1 MLTFYVVPLAS
12 SLVSEFFDQGYL
24 VLPKTFGEGTV
35 ARFRRAF
42 SRLERRAQ
50 TLEETTLVQNSLF
63 VVKRTEPTR
72 LRIDRIVWCGGVEP
86 LLGRLGRSPKL
97 VEAAAELLGA
107 PELDQLVNQ
116 AHIKNPGDGLEFRFH
131 QDSYHRRY
139 GTELFT
145 DLDGRGSFVQTLTAM
160 DAMDP
165 ENGGL
170 YVVPESHRL
179 GHIPTPDGRLPEG
192 SFDASRA
199 RADPARSRRHAAPE
213 PLHGARQRAE
223 PRHDA
228 AAALHQR
235 FLHGRCESSGLSRR
249 GNRLSHPSLGRRSVS
264 AASGS
269 FRSERENWRSGA
281 KLP

>member
-1 MLTFYVVPLAS
+1 MLIFYVVPLPS
-12 SLVSEFFDQGYL
+12 SLVSAFFDQGYL

-50 TLEETTLVQNSLF
+50 ALVETTLVQNSLF
-63 VVKRTEPTR
+63 VVKRIEPTR

-97 VEAAAELLGA
+97 VEAAAELLRA

-139 GTELFT
+139 GTELFA
-145 DLDGRGSFVQTLTAM
+145 DLDGRGSFVQTLTAV

-165 ENGGL
+165 DNGGL

-179 GHIPTPDGRLPEG
+179 GHIPTLDGRLPEG

-199 RADPARSRRHAAPE
+199 VPIRLAAGDTLLLSPFTVHGSGPNLGTTPRRLFINGFCTAGANRRVYPGAGTGYRIRAWE
-213 PLHGARQRAE
+213 
-223 PRHDA
+223 DA
-228 AAALHQR
+228 A
-235 FLHGRCESSGLSRR
+235 
-249 GNRLSHPSLGRRSVS
+249 
-264 AASGS
+264 
-269 FRSERENWRSGA
+269 
-281 KLP
+281 